1 MLVGFGGQA
10 ALGMGEPYLFQSIA
24 AVVIGGV
31 AVMGGR
37 GHYVGVAAGTI
48 SLVTLVSV
56 LMALNM
62 PEYGRSIIYGVIILA
77 LLLLYGREPGE
88 V

>member
-1 MLVGFGGQA
+1 ML
-10 ALGMGEPYLFQSIA
+10 
-24 AVVIGGV
+24 GGV
-31 AVMGGR
+31 TV
-37 GHYVGVAAGTI
+37 

-77 LLLLYGREPGE
+77 LLLLYGRETGE
-88 V
+88 A